1 VASHLLIH
9 LAQNLAVLEQ
19 AEYTDPKTGKRRK
32 LKDSGAVWLKVLN
45 VICCTAGETDRQYYA
60 GWRYLAEK
68 AGTNQE
74 LATAKVAI
82 FVQLGWLAVRPP
94 RRLEG
99 GKKGK
104 PANCWEVTLPAL
116 APLPVDLPL
125 WSAPEAPAAK
135 VQDITTAKRSR
146 RRSSTGA
153 DAPTLGA
160 VLTAGATAPA
170 VQPEAATLAPI
181 VPAYGKEAL
190 QAAKQA
196 ANVLLV
202 RVNSELPHLSDSQK
216 LQLLT
221 QHKAVWEER
230 RRSKQV
236 GVWHTAPLQEVQQA
250 LATGACTDTQ
260 AVTYLASDDARRMT
274 LQEYLQQGQPTSDN

>member
-1 VASHLLIH
+1 MANHLLIH

-19 AEYTDPKTGKRRK
+19 AEYTDPKTGNRK
-32 LKDSGAVWLKVLN
+32 VLKDSGAVWLKVLN
-45 VICCTAGETDRQYYA
+45 VICCTAGENDRQYYA

-94 RRLEG
+94 RRLEA

-116 APLPVDLPL
+116 APLALPSL

-135 VQDITTAKRSR
+135 VQDISTAKTSR

-153 DAPTLGA
+153 DTPTIGA

-170 VQPEAATLAPI
+170 VQPEAAPLAP
-181 VPAYGKEAL
+181 VVAVYGKEAL
-190 QAAKQA
+190 QAAQQA
-196 ANVLLV
+196 ANVLLL
-202 RVNSELPHLSDSQK
+202 RVNSELPNLSDSQK
-216 LQLLT
+216 LQMLT

>member
-1 VASHLLIH
+1 MASTLLIH

-45 VICCTAGETDRQYYA
+45 VICCTAGDTDRQYYA

-74 LATAKVAI
+74 LATEKVAI

-94 RRLEG
+94 RRLEA

-116 APLPVDLPL
+116 APLDLPL
-125 WSAPEAPAAK
+125 WSAPVAPPAK
-135 VQDITTAKRSR
+135 VQDITTAKRSGR
-146 RRSSTGA
+146 RSTGA
-153 DAPTLGA
+153 DAPTIGA
-160 VLTAGATAPA
+160 VLAAGAATAPA
-170 VQPEAATLAPI
+170 VQPEAATLAPV

-190 QAAKQA
+190 QAAQQA
-196 ANVLLV
+196 ENVLLV
-202 RVNSELPHLSDSQK
+202 RINSELSHLSDSQK
-216 LQLLT
+216 LLVLT
-221 QHKAVWEER
+221 QQKGVWQER

-236 GVWHTAPLQEVQQA
+236 GVLHTAPLQEVQQA
-250 LATGACTDTQ
+250 LASGGCTDTQ
-260 AVTYLASDDARRMT
+260 AVAYLASHLAGRMT
-274 LQEYLQQGQPTSDN
+274 LQEYLQQ

>member
-1 VASHLLIH
+1 MASTLLIH

-45 VICCTAGETDRQYYA
+45 VICCTAGDTDRQYYA

-74 LATAKVAI
+74 LATEKVAI

-94 RRLEG
+94 RRLEA

-116 APLPVDLPL
+116 APLDVPL
-125 WSAPEAPAAK
+125 WSAPVAPPAK
-135 VQDITTAKRSR
+135 VQDITTAKRSGR
-146 RRSSTGA
+146 RSTGA
-153 DAPTLGA
+153 DAPTIGA
-160 VLTAGATAPA
+160 VLAAGAATAPA
-170 VQPEAATLAPI
+170 VQPEAVTLAPV

-190 QAAKQA
+190 QAAQQA
-196 ANVLLV
+196 ENVLLV
-202 RVNSELPHLSDSQK
+202 RINSELSHLSDSQK
-216 LQLLT
+216 LLVLT
-221 QHKAVWEER
+221 QQKGVWQER

-236 GVWHTAPLQEVQQA
+236 GVLHTAPLQEVQQA
-250 LATGACTDTQ
+250 LASGGCTDTQ
-260 AVTYLASDDARRMT
+260 AVAYLASHLAGRMT
-274 LQEYLQQGQPTSDN
+274 LQEYLQQEQPFQDN